1 MCDNM
6 PNAETIEAIE
16 EIKRMRADPT
26 IGKTYSDVDEMMR
39 ELLSDT
45 DDALENSEGF

>member
-16 EIKRMRADPT
+16 EIKRMRANPWQD
-26 IGKTYSDVDEMMR
+26 
-39 ELLSDT
+39 L
-45 DDALENSEGF
+45 F